1 METTKMSLEYQLK
14 AEKDKIAKKDK
25 EVEKIKTERLKFE
38 TKVQAVEAELNVR
51 RNKKVRQPELKF
63 KFSNLFLAC

>member
-1 METTKMSLEYQLK
+1 MSLEYQLK